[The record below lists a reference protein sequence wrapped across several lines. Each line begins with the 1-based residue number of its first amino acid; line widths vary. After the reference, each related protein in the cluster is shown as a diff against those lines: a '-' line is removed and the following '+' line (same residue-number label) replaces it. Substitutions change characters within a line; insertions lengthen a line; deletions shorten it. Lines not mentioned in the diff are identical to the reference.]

1 MGSCP
6 NAERLYERIVSIPL
20 YYSLTDEQQE
30 KVIERMQANVR
41 RLSSMTW
48 LAILVALS
56 PTLAFKGLTLTTL
69 WAWFNVHP
77 FWFAFTVGL
86 LLKSTHICIKGK
98 D

>member
-1 MGSCP
+1 M
-6 NAERLYERIVSIPL
+6 I
-20 YYSLTDEQQE
+20 
-30 KVIERMQANVR
+30 
-41 RLSSMTW
+41 W